1 MGDRKMNDVTPGGL
15 RLIELAPS
23 SDRFLED
30 VLEGLSR
37 RQKQIPAKYFYDEA
51 GARLFETICE
61 LPEYYVTRTETA
73 MMKAYARQ
81 MASALGERCA
91 LIEYGSGA
99 STKTRF
105 LIEAAKPVLY
115 MPIDI
120 SREALVNAAQALL
133 RDYPWLTVWAVHA
146 DYSLACELP
155 HLPWVNRPVVYFP
168 GSTIGNFTPEEALAF
183 LQDARTVAGR
193 SGAMLIGV
201 DLKKSKPILD
211 RAYDDVQGVTAA
223 FNLNLLKR
231 INRELQADFD
241 LERFRHLAFYNEAES
256 RVEMHLV
263 SRTNQRVTVAARS
276 FEFREGETIHTENS
290 YKYSVPELRALAAKA
305 VFQPVQCCTDDAG
318 LFSIHYLKVKRRWSG
333 RYSSPARF

>member
-1 MGDRKMNDVTPGGL
+1 MNDATPGWL
-15 RLIELAPS
+15 RLLELAPS

-37 RQKQIPAKYFYDEA
+37 RQKQIPAKYFYDET
-51 GARLFETICE
+51 GARLFEAICE

-81 MASALGERCA
+81 MASLVGECSA

-105 LIEAAKPVLY
+105 LIEAAKPALY

-120 SREALVNAAQALL
+120 SREALVSAARALL
-133 RDYPWLTVWAVHA
+133 EEYPWLSVWAVHA
-146 DYSLACELP
+146 DYSLPFELP
-155 HLPWVNRPVVYFP
+155 EAPWVKRRVIYFP

-183 LQDARTVAGR
+183 LRGARAVAGG

-201 DLKKSKPILD
+201 DLKKSKATLD
-211 RAYDDVQGVTAA
+211 AAYDDAQGATAA
-223 FNLNLLKR
+223 FNLNLLTR
-231 INRELQADFD
+231 INRELQADFN
-241 LERFRHLAFYNEAES
+241 LTRFRHFACYNAAQS

-263 SRTNQRVTVAARS
+263 STMNQRVSVAGRS

-290 YKYSVPELRALAAKA
+290 YKYSVDEFRVLAMRAGFDSAH
-305 VFQPVQCCTDDAG
+305 CWTDDAG
-318 LFSIHYLKVKRRWSG
+318 LFSIHYLEVQRV
-333 RYSSPARF
+333 